1 MHLRFSSD
9 KAMMYI
15 IALLLLLSSSCMW
28 FLSMPMASITGLHNI
43 QYIFLALFCL
53 IGCFYNGKMQIRH
66 RAILALFA
74 IVLYLLFYLVIT
86 RSNPEGY
93 LTKQVLI
100 FAIFFFYCGSLIRN
114 GKVEEFAKAFVNVVS
129 VVAAVSL
136 FFWLFGSVLGVIKG
150 ASIPYI
156 WAGNRTT
163 VNYFWLYFENHTQ
176 ATEILGNSIIR
187 NTGIYAEAPG
197 FSGYLIMALAI
208 AIPADNEKYPLR
220 QKVLLVLAMV
230 STLSTKGLIAVM
242 ILIALNYL
250 LTHPA
255 KSTSKFIQKIFFA
268 FAIITVVTLGT
279 YLLLEDK
286 STTSSYRVR
295 MDDVQAALSTWRN
308 HVLFGSGYNDS
319 AEIIQNFSVSRSNNG
334 LSMGF
339 TLLLAQGG
347 IYMMAFYVMSFI
359 VALCTSRHLNRT
371 LFTRIL
377 IFGIMIAF
385 NLLISSVQYSAI
397 TIFILSCGYA
407 FACTSPLKHELNEE
421 GALT

>member
-28 FLSMPMASITGLHNI
+28 FLSMPMASITGLKNI
-43 QYIFLALFCL
+43 QYIFLTLFCL

-66 RAILALFA
+66 RAILVLFA

-86 RSNPEGY
+86 RSNPVGY
-93 LTKQVLI
+93 LTKHVLV
-100 FAIFFFYCGSLIRN
+100 FAIFFFYCGSLIQN

-150 ASIPYI
+150 ASTSYF
-156 WAGNRTT
+156 WAAGNRTT
-163 VNYFWLYFENHTQ
+163 VNYYWLYFENRIQ
-176 ATEILGNSIIR
+176 ATEILGQTVIR

-208 AIPADNEKYPLR
+208 AIPADNETYPLR
-220 QKVLLVLAMV
+220 QKVLFVLAMV

-255 KSTSKFIQKIFFA
+255 KSASKFIQKIFFA
-268 FAIITVVTLGT
+268 FAIITVVSLGT

-286 STTSSYRVR
+286 STTSSYRIR
-295 MDDVQAALSTWRN
+295 MDDVQAAPAIER
-308 HVLFGSGYNDS
+308 
-319 AEIIQNFSVSRSNNG
+319 Q
-334 LSMGF
+334 
-339 TLLLAQGG
+339 
-347 IYMMAFYVMSFI
+347 
-359 VALCTSRHLNRT
+359 
-371 LFTRIL
+371 
-377 IFGIMIAF
+377 MI
-385 NLLISSVQYSAI
+385 LLIILAYLGQI
-397 TIFILSCGYA
+397 TDCPWGSRCYWRKAAYIW
-407 FACTSPLKHELNEE
+407 
-421 GALT
+421 